1 MENVLKPALAEQAKV
16 FRALI
21 KDYCQLES
29 VAAQNRMMGETAEW
43 VENLLKDTGFD
54 THQLEVDGA
63 PNYVYGEM
71 KGRSDYILL
80 FYNHY
85 DVQPEDP
92 VDLWKSPPFELT
104 ERDGKLFAR
113 GIADNKAELIA
124 RVCAIK
130 ALLAT
135 YGELPITIKWIIEG
149 EEEIGSP
156 HFDTMTKTF
165 SELFTSDGALWE
177 GGGFA
182 EQGEAYITLGFRGL
196 LYIELAIKIL
206 KQDAHSSLASFF
218 PSAAWRLVKALSC
231 LRNDEGKVLI
241 PGFYDDV
248 LEPTEAQKEA
258 LHKLVDP
265 DTEDNIKKMY
275 GVKAFID
282 DASGYELEKKVFE
295 PTANIAGF
303 FTGYT
308 EEGSKTVLPAQ
319 AMAKMDFRLVPDQNP
334 DDILDNLRTYLEEQG
349 FNDVEIKMNEAAE
362 AVVTPMNNP
371 FVQKVGRIC
380 ANFTGMES
388 LIVPLAAPSLSLL
401 EAFKKNLKIL
411 GLSTVGNPI
420 YYGSGAHAPNEHIR
434 LTDVTKAIE
443 FNAYLLEEL
452 GKKIP

>member
-1 MENVLKPALAEQAKV
+1 MENALKSALAKQTDV

-29 VAAQNRMMGETAEW
+29 VAAQNRMMRETADW

-54 THQLEVDGA
+54 THQLELDGA

-71 KGRSDYILL
+71 KGRSDFILL

-165 SELFTSDGALWE
+165 GDLFTSDGALWE
-177 GGGFA
+177 GGGFT
-182 EQGEAYITLGFRGL
+182 EKGQGYQSLGFRGL
-196 LYIELAIKIL
+196 LYIELTIKIL
-206 KQDAHSSLASFF
+206 KRDAHSSLASYF

-231 LRNDEGKVLI
+231 LLNDEGKVLI

-248 LEPTEAQKEA
+248 LEPTEAQKQD
-258 LHKLVDP
+258 LRTLVDA
-265 DTEDNIKKMY
+265 DLEENIKKMY

-282 DASGYELEKKVFE
+282 KASGYELEKKVFE

-303 FTGYT
+303 LTGYT
-308 EEGSKTVLPAQ
+308 DEGPKTILPAQ
-319 AMAKMDFRLVPDQNP
+319 AMAKMDFRLVPNQNP
-334 DDILDNLRTYLEEQG
+334 DDIMDNLRTYLEEQG
-349 FNDVEIKMNEAAE
+349 FNDVKIKMNEAAE
-362 AVVTPMNNP
+362 AIVTPVDNP
-371 FVQKVGRIC
+371 FVQKVGRVC

-388 LIVPLAAPSLSLL
+388 LIIPLEPASLLLL

-420 YYGSGAHAPNEHIR
+420 YYGSGAHSPNEHIR
-434 LTDVTKAIE
+434 ITDIAKAIE
-443 FNAYLLEEL
+443 FNAYLLEQL
-452 GKKIP
+452 A

>member
-1 MENVLKPALAEQAKV
+1 MDNTLKSALAKQANV

-21 KDYCQLES
+21 KDYCHLES
-29 VAAQNRMMGETAEW
+29 VAAQNRMMEETANW

-71 KGRSDYILL
+71 KGRSDFILL
-80 FYNHY
+80 LYNHY

-113 GIADNKAELIA
+113 GIADNKAEFIA

-135 YGELPITIKWIIEG
+135 NGELPITIKWIIEG

-156 HFDTMTKTF
+156 HFDTMSKTF
-165 SELFTSDGALWE
+165 SDLFTSDGALWE
-177 GGGFA
+177 GGGFT
-182 EQGEAYITLGFRGL
+182 EEGQAYQTLGFRGL
-196 LYIELAIKIL
+196 LYIELTIKIL
-206 KQDAHSSLASFF
+206 KQDVHSSYASIF

-231 LRNDEGKVLI
+231 LRNDERKVLI

-248 LEPTEAQKEA
+248 LEPTEAQKQA
-258 LHKLVDP
+258 MLTLVDV
-265 DTEDNIKKMY
+265 DSEENIKKMH
-275 GVKAFID
+275 GIKAFID
-282 DASGYELEKKVFE
+282 NASGYELEKKVFE
-295 PTANIAGF
+295 PTANINGF
-303 FTGYT
+303 LAGYT
-308 EEGSKTVLPAQ
+308 EEGSKTILPAQ

-334 DDILDNLRTYLEEQG
+334 DDILDNLRTYLDEQG
-349 FNDVEIKMNEAAE
+349 FNDVKIKMNEAAE
-362 AVVTPMNNP
+362 AIVTPMNHS
-371 FVQKVGRIC
+371 FVQKVGHVC
-380 ANFTGMES
+380 ANFTGTES
-388 LIVPLAAPSLSLL
+388 LIIPLAFASLLLL

-411 GLSTVGNPI
+411 GVSTVGNPI

-434 LTDVTKAIE
+434 ITDIAKAIE

-452 GKKIP
+452 GK